1 MKNLVL
7 VLLFIVPAIAL
18 GQELSLDTKSA
29 KVTFVFESENL
40 EGTVGGVEANI
51 KFNPSNLGNSTIEGS
66 AKVSTLSTGNNRRDT
81 HLKSDDFFNAEKYP
95 KMTFSSSSLKSSDG
109 KYTSE
114 GTLTIAGVSK
124 KVLFNIELTDTAMI
138 LKTKINADDFNVS
151 PKKREK
157 SEVSVKVSIPLAD

>member
-1 MKNLVL
+1 MKNVILLLLVTL
-7 VLLFIVPAIAL
+7 PVLAL
-18 GQELSLDTKSA
+18 GQELKLDTKNA

-40 EGTVGGVEANI
+40 QGTVGGVEATI
-51 KFNPSNLGNSTIEGS
+51 KFNPSDPGSSKIDGS
-66 AKVSTLSTGNNRRDT
+66 AKVATLSTGNSRRDD

-95 KMTFSSSSLKSSDG
+95 KMTFTSSNLKSKDG

-124 KVLFNIELTDTAMI
+124 TVVFDIELTDKEMI
-138 LKTKINADDFNVS
+138 LKTKINADDFKVS

-157 SEVSVKVSIPLAD
+157 SEVSVKVVVPLQ